1 MTPINRTSLIQR
13 LPSVRGVYTAAAPL
27 NNMTWFRVGGPAEVL
42 FRPADRGDLVDFLQ
56 ACPADV
62 PVTVIGV
69 GSNLLVRDGGIP
81 GVTIRLGRGFADFE
95 VLETDGETLIRAG
108 AGLSDVK
115 LSMKARDAGLS
126 GLEFLRGVPGSVGG
140 ALRMNAGAYGS
151 EIRDVLVAA
160 RWIDGTGWLGG
171 SAVEELTFSYRHC
184 AAPDDLIFVEA
195 LFRVTPDDRDAIDQR
210 MKQVSADRN
219 LSQPVTS
226 STGGSTFANPPGGK
240 AWELIDAAGCRGLVI
255 GDAQVSEQHCNFLIN
270 RGQATAADLETLGDT
285 VRQRVRETSGVELRW
300 EIRRI
305 GVHATSDDSS
315 GGRS

>member
-1 MTPINRTSLIQR
+1 MTPITRNNLIDR
-13 LPSVRGVYTAAAPL
+13 LPSVSGRYVVDAPL
-27 NNMTWFRVGGPAEVL
+27 RDLTWFRVGGPAEVL
-42 FRPADRGDLVDFLQ
+42 FRPADRQDLVDFLQ
-56 ACPADV
+56 ACPDDV

-95 VLETDGETLIRAG
+95 VIAADGETLIRAG

-115 LSMKARDAGLS
+115 LSMMARDAGLS

-151 EIRDVLVAA
+151 EIKDVLVAA
-160 RWIDGTGWLGG
+160 RWIDAGGNIGSSLTADLGFG
-171 SAVEELTFSYRHC
+171 YRHC
-184 AAPDDLIFVEA
+184 GAPDDVIFIEA
-195 LFRVTPDDRDAIDQR
+195 LFRVTPADRDAIAQR
-210 MKQVSADRN
+210 MQQVSADRN

-226 STGGSTFANPPGGK
+226 STGGSTFANPPGAR
-240 AWELIDAAGCRGLVI
+240 AWELIDAAGCRGLVV

-270 RGQATAADLETLGDT
+270 RGNATAADLETLGDT
-285 VRQRVRETSGVELRW
+285 VRRRVLETSGVTLRW

-305 GVHATSDDSS
+305 GIHATSADRI
-315 GGRS
+315 GGGA